1 MRAQS
6 LFFGLLVLAAA
17 LLVAGCAATGTREP
31 GKIDAKF
38 QKIDFEF
45 STLENVNSA
54 YNDKQFESETRKY
67 IALVRTYAAQLG
79 RKEAKDRLMGK
90 ADELSSYCLPCE
102 AKLTA
107 EATRY

>member
-1 MRAQS
+1 MGTRKKLA
-6 LFFGLLVLAAA
+6 GIVLLA
-17 LLVAGCAATGTREP
+17 LLVAGCAAGTREP
-31 GKIDAKF
+31 GRVEAKF
-38 QKIDFEF
+38 QKIDFDF

-54 YNDKQFESETRKY
+54 YNDKQFESETQKY
-67 IALVRTYAAQLG
+67 IVLVRTYANQLG
-79 RKEAKDRLMGK
+79 RTEARRRLMGK